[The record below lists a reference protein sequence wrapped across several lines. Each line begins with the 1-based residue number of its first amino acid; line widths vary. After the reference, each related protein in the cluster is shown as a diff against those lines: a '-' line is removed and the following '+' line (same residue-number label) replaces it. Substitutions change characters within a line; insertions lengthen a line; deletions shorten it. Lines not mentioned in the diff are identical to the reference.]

1 MACLIAAP
9 CSGSGKTLLTLAL
22 TALLRQRGHSV
33 QTFKVGPDYLDPQL
47 LARVS
52 GRPCRNLDRL
62 LCGPEWVE
70 RSFHWWGR
78 QADHCLVEGVMGLFD
93 GRGPGDEGSS
103 AELAVALQLPVVL
116 VVEASRQAGSVAA
129 LVNGFRHHRRDLT
142 MAGVVLNGVS
152 TSRHQALLSEA
163 LAAIGMPVLGLLPR
177 HPSLSLPSRHLGLL
191 PAHELKG
198 LTRTCGEWAALAEQ
212 HLDLAQLL
220 PLLAPPASSTGSS
233 TASSAA
239 GSTGSSAASPSGGDP
254 IRWALGLGGDPAA
267 HASGPA
273 AAGPAGTGRSTAVRL
288 AIAADA
294 AFHFRY
300 PEATEL
306 LEAVGVELRPW
317 QPLAD
322 APLPPD
328 CQGVILPGGYPELHA
343 PELAAARRSL
353 ADLRRAA
360 AAGLP
365 IYAECGGLLLLGQ
378 ALEDPEG
385 QPYPMA
391 GLLPFT
397 ARRGA
402 LQLGYRQAT
411 PSHDGLVARRGETV
425 CGHEFHRWELHPT
438 PMASTGS
445 TGSTAPAALA
455 APYGHAAL
463 QAASV
468 SGGNGVMDVIKPLWQ
483 LEGWG
488 CPPRSEGWTTRTLH
502 ASWLHLH
509 WAGCS
514 AICRRLHDAA
524 RRTAPFAVAAA
535 AVAAPAP
542 WPPGSAGS

>member
-22 TALLRQRGHSV
+22 TALLRQRGRSV

-47 LARVS
+47 LSRVS

-62 LCGPEWVE
+62 LCGSSWVD

-103 AELAVALQLPVVL
+103 AELAAALQLPVVL

-129 LVNGFRHHRRDLT
+129 LVNGFRHHRSDLT

-152 TSRHQALLSEA
+152 TARHQALLSDA

-177 HPSLSLPSRHLGLL
+177 HPGLSLPSRHLGLL
-191 PAHELKG
+191 PAHELHNLEG
-198 LTRTCGEWAALAEQ
+198 TCAEWAALAER
-212 HLDLAQLL
+212 HLDLERLL
-220 PLLAPPASSTGSS
+220 PLLAPPSSSPSGSPASST
-233 TASSAA
+233 
-239 GSTGSSAASPSGGDP
+239 GGDP
-254 IRWALGLGGDPAA
+254 IRWALGLEGE
-267 HASGPA
+267 A
-273 AAGPAGTGRSTAVRL
+273 AAPEPVTL

-306 LEAVGVELRPW
+306 LEAMGVELQPW

-353 ADLRRAA
+353 ADLRHAA

-378 ALEDPEG
+378 ALEDPQGEA
-385 QPYPMA
+385 YRMA

-411 PSHDGLVARRGETV
+411 PSHNGLVARCGEPV

-438 PMASTGS
+438 P
-445 TGSTAPAALA
+445 TAPSALRASAALN
-455 APYGHAAL
+455 PSAAL
-463 QAASV
+463 CAATGLNAATGPSAAASM
-468 SGGNGVMDVIKPLWQ
+468 SASNGVMDGIQQLWQ

-502 ASWLHLH
+502 ATWLHLH

-514 AICRRLHDAA
+514 AICRRLHAAA
-524 RRTAPFAVAAA
+524 RQTAPFAVAAA
-535 AVAAPAP
+535 AAAAPTP
-542 WPPGSAGS
+542 WRPGSAGS

>member
-9 CSGSGKTLLTLAL
+9 CSGSGKTLLSLAL
-22 TALLRQRGHSV
+22 TALLRQRGRSV

-152 TSRHQALLSEA
+152 TARHQALLSEA

-191 PAHELKG
+191 PAHELHD

-220 PLLAPPASSTGSS
+220 PLLAPPASSPE
-233 TASSAA
+233 TA
-239 GSTGSSAASPSGGDP
+239 SGGDP
-254 IRWALGLGGDPAA
+254 IQWALGLEHETPA
-267 HASGPA
+267 PE
-273 AAGPAGTGRSTAVRL
+273 PVRV

-306 LEAVGVELRPW
+306 LEAVGVEPRLW

-343 PELAAARRSL
+343 PELAAARHSL

-411 PSHDGLVARRGETV
+411 PRHDGLVARYGESV

-438 PMASTGS
+438 PT
-445 TGSTAPAALA
+445 
-455 APYGHAAL
+455 
-463 QAASV
+463 AASV
-468 SGGNGVMDVIKPLWQ
+468 SGGNGVMDGIKPLWQ

-535 AVAAPAP
+535 AAAAPAP